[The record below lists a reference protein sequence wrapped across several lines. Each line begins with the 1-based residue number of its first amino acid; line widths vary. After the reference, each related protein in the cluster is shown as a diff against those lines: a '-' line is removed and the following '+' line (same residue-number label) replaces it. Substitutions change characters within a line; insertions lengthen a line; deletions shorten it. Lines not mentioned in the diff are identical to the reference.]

1 MKIIK
6 TERAGRLG
14 FPIIEIYNQ
23 QNTLIY
29 EAHDEL
35 ECEFFSIELLNEME
49 IHFELYQDDIIE
61 ITSILKK
68 AWTTWAN
75 LDNEN
80 KIYSMEKFQ
89 LLIKLFR
96 EQEPEDR
103 YILIQEVVALLGKGV
118 NRYGEKMK
126 AMNELL
132 DEKLDEIILYQG
144 RGKPNVSSLRLG
156 YDSLKNNLAAFCQKK
171 GLTSAGKLD
180 DVKYNKILKSAL
192 NEDHMCVFKQLKIQ

>member
-6 TERAGRLG
+6 TEQAGRLG
-14 FPIIEIYNQ
+14 FPIIEIYNK
-23 QNTLIY
+23 QNILVY

-35 ECEFFSIELLNEME
+35 ECEFFSIELLDEME
-49 IHFELYQDDIIE
+49 IYFELYKNDILE
-61 ITSILKK
+61 ISSILKN

-89 LLIKLFR
+89 QLIKLFR

-103 YILIQEVVALLGKGV
+103 YMLIQEVVALLGKGV

-132 DEKLDEIILYQG
+132 DEKLDEILLYQG
-144 RGKPNVSSLRLG
+144 RGKPNVNSLKIG
-156 YDSLKNNLAAFCQKK
+156 FDYLKNNLAIFCEKK
-171 GLTSAGKLD
+171 GLISNGKLD
-180 DVKYNKILKSAL
+180 QVKYNKILESAL